1 MWSLVKRAAPVKR
14 SYSSPLRAANAQST
28 RLAVIQ
34 AAARL
39 FADRGYVAT
48 SLEDVAKE
56 AGVSR
61 ATIFTSVGGKADLLK
76 AAYDVA
82 IVGDDEPVP
91 LPQRPWAK
99 AVRDEPD
106 PKRMI
111 AGYAHMITD
120 VSGRVASVY
129 EAMRGAAAADA
140 EARTL
145 LERMRSERRGGA
157 AGFVGFLVARD
168 ALRTGLDKN
177 RAADV
182 VWVLNDPGLYHLLV
196 HDRGWTPVQFQ
207 QWLAEA
213 LEGQLLPPRLPR
225 Q

>member
-1 MWSLVKRAAPVKR
+1 VKSKAPVKR
-14 SYSSPLRAANAQST
+14 PYRSPLREANAQST

-39 FADRGYVAT
+39 FAERGYVAT

-91 LPQRPWAK
+91 LPQRPWAR

-106 PKRMI
+106 PERMVDGYARMI
-111 AGYAHMITD
+111 TE

-129 EAMRGAAAADA
+129 EAMRGAAAADG
-140 EARTL
+140 EARAL
-145 LERMRSERRGGA
+145 LQRMRSERRGGSS
-157 AGFVGFLVARD
+157 GFIGFLVARA
-168 ALRTGLDKN
+168 ALRSGLDRT

-196 HDRGWTPVQFQ
+196 HERGWTPGQFQ
-207 QWLAEA
+207 KWLAA
-213 LEGQLLPPRLPR
+213 TLKGQLLSPL
-225 Q
+225 

>member
-1 MWSLVKRAAPVKR
+1 MKRAAPVKR

-34 AAARL
+34 AASRL

-76 AAYDVA
+76 AAYNVA

-111 AGYAHMITD
+111 DGYAHMITD

-157 AGFVGFLVARD
+157 SGFVGFLVARD

-196 HDRGWTPVQFQ
+196 HVRGWTPVQFQ
-207 QWLAEA
+207 KWLAET
-213 LEGQLLPPRLPR
+213 LKDQLLPPR
-225 Q
+225 

>member
-1 MWSLVKRAAPVKR
+1 MKREAPLKR

-28 RLAVIQ
+28 RLAAIQ

-39 FADRGYVAT
+39 FADHGFVAT

-82 IVGDDEPVP
+82 VVGDDEPVP
-91 LPQRPWAK
+91 LPQRPWAQ
-99 AVRDEPD
+99 AVRDTPD
-106 PKRMI
+106 PERMI
-111 AGYAHMITD
+111 DGYAHMITE

-140 EARTL
+140 EARAL

-157 AGFVGFLVARD
+157 AGFIGFLVARA
-168 ALRTGLDKN
+168 ALRKGLDKT

-207 QWLAEA
+207 QWLAA
-213 LEGQLLPPRLPR
+213 TLKDQLLSPRPPRE
-225 Q
+225 

>member
-1 MWSLVKRAAPVKR
+1 MSLVKSQASVKR
-14 SYSSPLRAANAQST
+14 PYRSPLREANAQGT
-28 RLAVIQ
+28 RLAVIE

-39 FADRGYVAT
+39 FAERGYVAT

-91 LPQRPWAK
+91 LPQRPWAI
-99 AVRDEPD
+99 AVRNEPD
-106 PKRMI
+106 PERMVDGYARMI
-111 AGYAHMITD
+111 TE

-129 EAMRGAAAADA
+129 EAMRGAAAADG
-140 EARTL
+140 EARSL
-145 LERMRSERRGGA
+145 LERMRSERRGGS
-157 AGFVGFLVARD
+157 AGLIGFLVARS
-168 ALRTGLDKN
+168 ALRPGLDKT

-196 HDRGWTPVQFQ
+196 HERGWTPGQFQ
-207 QWLAEA
+207 KWLAET
-213 LEGQLLPPRLPR
+213 LKGQLLSPR
-225 Q
+225 

>member
-1 MWSLVKRAAPVKR
+1 MKVNASVKRPYR
-14 SYSSPLRAANAQST
+14 SPLREAHTQTT
-28 RLAVIQ
+28 RLAVIE

-48 SLEDVAKE
+48 SMDDIAKE

-61 ATIFTSVGGKADLLK
+61 ATVFTAVGGKAAVLK

-82 IVGDDEPVP
+82 IVGDDDPVP
-91 LPQRPWAK
+91 LPQRPWAR

-106 PKRMI
+106 PGRMVD
-111 AGYAHMITD
+111 GYAHMITE

-129 EAMRGAAAADA
+129 EAMRGAAATDGEVRALW
-140 EARTL
+140 EG
-145 LERMRSERRGGA
+145 MRSERRGGS
-157 AGFVGFLVARD
+157 AGFIGFLVARG
-168 ALRTGLDKN
+168 ALQVRLDRK

-196 HDRGWTPVQFQ
+196 HDRGWSPEQFQ
-207 QWLAEA
+207 LWLANT
-213 LEGQLLPPRLPR
+213 LKSQLLGPRRSRPA
-225 Q
+225 

>member
-1 MWSLVKRAAPVKR
+1 VA
-14 SYSSPLRAANAQST
+14 
-28 RLAVIQ
+28 IIE

-39 FADRGYVAT
+39 FAERGYVAT
-48 SLEDVAKE
+48 SLEDVARE
-56 AGVSR
+56 AGVGR

-106 PKRMI
+106 PERMI
-111 AGYAHMITD
+111 DGYARMITE

-140 EARTL
+140 EARSL
-145 LERMRSERRGGA
+145 LERMRSERRGGS
-157 AGFVGFLVARD
+157 AGFIGFLVARD
-168 ALRTGLDKN
+168 ALRPGLDRT

-182 VWVLNDPGLYHLLV
+182 VWVLNDPGLYRLLV
-196 HDRGWTPVQFQ
+196 DDRRWTRGQFQ
-207 QWLAEA
+207 RWLADTLKE
-213 LEGQLLPPRLPR
+213 QLLPHR
-225 Q
+225 

>member
-1 MWSLVKRAAPVKR
+1 VKSKAHVKRPYR
-14 SYSSPLRAANAQST
+14 SPLREANAQST

-39 FADRGYVAT
+39 FAERGYVAT
-48 SLEDVAKE
+48 SLEDVARE

-91 LPQRPWAK
+91 LPQRPWAR

-106 PKRMI
+106 PERMVDGYARMI
-111 AGYAHMITD
+111 TE

-129 EAMRGAAAADA
+129 EAMRGAAAADD
-140 EARTL
+140 EARSL
-145 LERMRSERRGGA
+145 LQRMRSERRGGSS
-157 AGFVGFLVARD
+157 GFIGFLVARA
-168 ALRTGLDKN
+168 ALRSGLDKT

-196 HDRGWTPVQFQ
+196 HERGWTPGQFQ
-207 QWLAEA
+207 KWLAA
-213 LEGQLLPPRLPR
+213 TLKDQLLSPR
-225 Q
+225 

>member
-1 MWSLVKRAAPVKR
+1 MKRAAPVKR

-39 FADRGYVAT
+39 FAEQGYVAT
-48 SLEDVAKE
+48 SLEDVARE

-61 ATIFTSVGGKADLLK
+61 ATIFTSVGGKGDLLK

-91 LPQRPWAK
+91 LPQRPWAQ

-106 PKRMI
+106 PERMI
-111 AGYAHMITD
+111 EGSARMITAI
-120 VSGRVASVY
+120 SGRVASIY
-129 EAMRGAAAADA
+129 EAMRGAAAADV
-140 EARTL
+140 EARAL

-157 AGFVGFLVARD
+157 AGFVGFVVARD
-168 ALRTGLDKN
+168 ALRTGLDRK

-182 VWVLNDPGLYHLLV
+182 VWVLNDPGLYRLLV
-196 HDRGWTPVQFQ
+196 RDRGWTPSQFQ
-207 QWLAEA
+207 QWLAET
-213 LEGQLLPPRLPR
+213 LKSQLLSPRRLR
-225 Q
+225 